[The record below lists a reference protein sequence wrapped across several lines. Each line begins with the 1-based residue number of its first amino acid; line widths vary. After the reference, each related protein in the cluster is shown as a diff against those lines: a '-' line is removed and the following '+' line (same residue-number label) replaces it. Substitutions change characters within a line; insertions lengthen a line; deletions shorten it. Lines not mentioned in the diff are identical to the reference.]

1 MKADQVA
8 GILQSPEAA
17 KLAPVFEAY
26 TKENKT
32 TIEVF
37 LKTKPRTETAKQWV
51 RDFKRIIKK
60 QVLRTI

>member
-8 GILQSPEAA
+8 GILQSPEAP

-37 LKTKPRTETAKQWV
+37 
-51 RDFKRIIKK
+51 
-60 QVLRTI
+60 

>member
-8 GILQSPEAA
+8 GILQSPEA

-37 LKTKPRTETAKQWV
+37 ENKTTYGNC
-51 RDFKRIIKK
+51 
-60 QVLRTI
+60 